1 MKTCMPDVSD
11 QNARADVSGRCG
23 TSPLAAIAVFTLVA
37 TLFTGCGQSGPQHA
51 TVYPVKGKVELNG
64 KPTPGA
70 VVVLHPK
77 GNPEIPSARAEVQA
91 DGTFVVG
98 TYGVN
103 DGAAE
108 GDYVATVEWFKAVP
122 KNDDYVVGPNLVP
135 KQYSAP
141 QTSKLEVHVAAQPN
155 QLPTFKLKR

>member
-1 MKTCMPDVSD
+1 MKTSKQNVAD
-11 QNARADVSGRCG
+11 QQQAGRG
-23 TSPLAAIAVFTLVA
+23 RYGAGPLVAIAVLTVA
-37 TLFTGCGQSGPQHA
+37 GTFFTGCGQSAPPKA
-51 TVYPVKGKVELNG
+51 TVYPVQGKVELNG

-77 GNPEIPSARAEVQA
+77 GNPEIPSARAEVQP
-91 DGTFVVG
+91 DGTFIVG
-98 TYGVN
+98 TYAVS

-108 GDYVATVEWFKAVP
+108 GDYVATVEWFKAVQ

-141 QTSKLEVHVAAQPN
+141 QTSTLDVHVAAQPN